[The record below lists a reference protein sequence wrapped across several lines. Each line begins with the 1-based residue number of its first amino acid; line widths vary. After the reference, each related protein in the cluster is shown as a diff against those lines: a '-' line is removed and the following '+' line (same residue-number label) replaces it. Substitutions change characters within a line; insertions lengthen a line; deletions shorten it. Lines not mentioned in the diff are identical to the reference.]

1 MDSTK
6 KPLFFSFPLSWLD
19 QQRRRHRV
27 ITRIFLMSLGSERE
41 KKRKTLGKRR
51 VVCWLAKQEE
61 ETPLSINQTEEEGR
75 EKVGLFDD
83 DEVRQ
88 VRQKRKT
95 LIPRFGSFLTHK
107 KGLKMDVRGWGS
119 FLIRETNGS
128 DKRKEK
134 KEEKRGFEDKSTA

>member
-88 VRQKRKT
+88 VRQRKT
-95 LIPRFGSFLTHK
+95 LIPRFRSFLTHK
-107 KGLKMDVRGWGS
+107 KGLKMDVGGWGS
-119 FLIRETNGS
+119 FLIRGTNGS
-128 DKRKEK
+128 DKRKERK
-134 KEEKRGFEDKSTA
+134 GGFEDKVLPDK